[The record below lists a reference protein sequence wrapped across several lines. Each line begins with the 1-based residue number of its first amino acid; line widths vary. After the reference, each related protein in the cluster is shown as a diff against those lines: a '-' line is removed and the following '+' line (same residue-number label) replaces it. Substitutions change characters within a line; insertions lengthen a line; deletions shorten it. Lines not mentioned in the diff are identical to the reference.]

1 MFFEEIKIKVIQAL
15 RWMNEQA
22 DAKDVKRNHT
32 NYGSVQ
38 AYAYVLRQMGHTTEL
53 NNAWEDENG
62 CLRIAKASI
71 DGESL
76 DF

>member
-15 RWMNEQA
+15 RLMNEQA

-32 NYGSVQ
+32 NCGSIQ
-38 AYAYVLRQMGHTTEL
+38 AYDYILRQMGHTTEL
-53 NNAWEDENG
+53 TNAWEDENG
-62 CLRIAKASI
+62 CLRIEKASI

-76 DF
+76 VF